1 MKKYIIKNC
10 PAKDTR
16 ADGQYCK
23 ENNGRCEECSTCL
36 LKRIVEVTA
45 DLMQEPQTDGIQV
58 GQANGGLAVFQKFHI
73 ETTDGQLIF
82 DTNKLKDEDIVQVT
96 CYGRTETMTRAEAIA
111 KYHRCMFGSEG
122 AERDR
127 YVEIYGQLL
136 NGDKHAT
143 DEPYRVIRY

>member
-36 LKRIVEVTA
+36 LKRIVKVTA
-45 DLMQEPQTDGIQV
+45 DLMQEPQTDGVQV
-58 GQANGGLAVFQKFHI
+58 GQASGGLIVFQKFHI

-82 DTNKLKDEDIVQVT
+82 DTNKLKDEDMVKVT
-96 CYGRTETMTRAEAIA
+96 CYGRTEELPRAEAIA
-111 KYHRCMFGSEG
+111 KYHEYIFCAEGSEQ
-122 AERDR
+122 RT
-127 YVEIYGQLL
+127 YVDIYGQLL
-136 NGDKHAT
+136 DGVKHAT
-143 DEPYRVIRY
+143 DEPYKVIRF